1 MIPGLILVGTG
12 LFSIVGAVL
21 NKDWF
26 MNNRK
31 ARPLVRLLSRNGA
44 RVFYIM
50 LGVALVV
57 LGALLM
63 AGVIKD

>member
-1 MIPGLILVGTG
+1 MIPGLILVGAG

-26 MNNRK
+26 MDNRK
-31 ARPLVRLLSRNGA
+31 ARPLVKLFSRNGA
-44 RVFYIM
+44 RVFYIA
-50 LGVALVV
+50 LGVGIVV
-57 LGALLM
+57 VGALLM

>member
-1 MIPGLILVGTG
+1 MIPGLILVGAG

-44 RVFYIM
+44 RVFYIL